1 MHGMNPRLL
10 MMLSVLTAAVTLCSS
25 VAQQTNAD
33 SGFVAP
39 RQKKPKVETAVEKPA
54 ATDITGIVAQA
65 FGMKKPLELINP
77 LAPKKYGGSQ
87 DVSWDPDNPEKPQGF
102 ILFGIQW

>member
-1 MHGMNPRLL
+1 MHGMNSRFPIFLL
-10 MMLSVLTAAVTLCSS
+10 VLAAATLPCASH
-25 VAQQTNAD
+25 AQQTNPD

-39 RQKKPKVETAVEKPA
+39 RQNKPKVETAADRPA
-54 ATDITGIVAQA
+54 ATDISGIVAQA
-65 FGMKKPLELINP
+65 FRMKKPLEMINP

-87 DVSWDPDNPEKPQGF
+87 DVSWDPDNPEKPKGF